1 MKTMRLMTV
10 YLACFSAILPVGSQT
25 RFDLQSYRQYLE
37 AHRDLP
43 ADALLSE
50 FAPEN
55 AYYKGNTADTSMG
68 RYAYFDSVQI
78 KYRLTPGEIELLR
91 RNHFVISERLSFNC
105 MANALDDVF
114 VKDLPVMVTTD
125 AVLQTLHASY
135 DRILSDVE
143 IAVLEPKL
151 DSLLSSL
158 YRTFP
163 DLTAKYRN
171 DTLLADALA
180 DVDLYVTAAKSLLDS
195 VKIATQFCPA
205 ERMDRIWDAVK
216 AEQYTEMPL
225 FSERNRKLDFSQFTV
240 RGHYTREFWDPV
252 TQERKTLGPYFK
264 AMMWLGRID
273 FLLTPPPAADEPPW
287 TREEI
292 RRMNL
297 GALMLNELV
306 DAAGARTT
314 LNSVDEIIRLMV
326 GESDN
331 LTPEELARILA
342 DQNVPDAAA
351 LLDDPTYDAFQSALV
366 SSQMGGQRI
375 LSDCFVM
382 DPFSATPD
390 TLPVSF
396 RLLGQRFIVD
406 SYIFSNLVY
415 DRIIFQNE
423 KIWRPMPD
431 PLDAAFVLGND
442 NAAPLLKSELDE
454 YHYAS
459 QAASLRY
466 LVDAYEPAFWDASL
480 YNAWLNAIRLLNP
493 AEDLSAFPFFM
504 RTAAWQQEKLNTQ
517 LASWAQLRHDNLL
530 YAKQSYTG
538 MTICSFP
545 HSYVEPYPDFYRQ
558 IARFAERAELIFSRL
573 PRNSWL
579 YYRIA
584 DYFPRLK
591 TIASRLEEIAR
602 KELNRQ
608 AFTEEEIQF
617 LKTMMLQSGG
627 ICGEP
632 RYPGWYSE
640 LFYYTDDMLR
650 EDYLVADVHTQPTDE
665 FGALVG
671 RILHVGVG
679 KVNLGV
685 FLADSPSSDFQPM
698 AYVGPAMSYYQTT
711 TDNFDRLTDERWADY
726 FGQSA
731 PAALPRPDWANIY
744 LADAEGKSYPP
755 GRELNSVSY
764 NNTDDRGVAVPD
776 RLALDQNY
784 PNPFNPSTRISYK
797 LPASGRVRICICDRL
812 GRTVDVPVDRTMPA
826 GRHVLE
832 WKPGDLPG
840 GVYICRIQAD
850 AQVKSIKLVLV
861 H

>member
-1 MKTMRLMTV
+1 MKTVRTITV
-10 YLACFSAILPVGSQT
+10 CFVCFFAVLPIGSQT
-25 RFDLQSYRQYLE
+25 RFDLQSYHQFLE
-37 AHRDLP
+37 AHRNMS

-50 FAPEN
+50 FALKN
-55 AYYKGNTADTSMG
+55 GYFKGNTVDTSMG
-68 RYAYFDSVQI
+68 RVAYLDSIRI
-78 KYRLTPGEIELLR
+78 KFSLTPDELGLLR
-91 RNHFVISERLSFNC
+91 QNHFVVSERLSFNC

-114 VKDLPVMVTTD
+114 IKDLPVMVTTD
-125 AVLQTLHASY
+125 AVLQALHASY

-171 DTLLADALA
+171 DALLADALA

-205 ERMDRIWDAVK
+205 ARMDRVWDAVQSEK
-216 AEQYTEMPL
+216 YIEMPL
-225 FSERNRKLDFSQFTV
+225 FSDRDRKLDFSQFTV
-240 RGHYTREFWDPV
+240 RGHYTREFRDPA
-252 TQERKTLGPYFK
+252 TQSQKTLGPYFK
-264 AMMWLGRID
+264 TMMWLGRID

-314 LNSVDEIIRLMV
+314 LNSVDEIIRLLV

-342 DQNVPDAAA
+342 DQNIPDAAD
-351 LLDDPTYDAFQSALV
+351 LLDDPTYDAFQSALI
-366 SSQMGGQRI
+366 STQIGGQRI

-423 KIWRPMPD
+423 KILRLMPD

-442 NAAPLLKSELDE
+442 NALPLLKNELDH

-459 QAASLRY
+459 KAASLRY
-466 LVDAYEPAFWDASL
+466 LVDAYDPAFWDASL
-480 YNAWLNAIRLLNP
+480 VNAWLNAIRLLNP

-558 IARFAERAELIFSRL
+558 IARFAERAEFVFSHL
-573 PRNSWL
+573 LQNAWPYN
-579 YYRIA
+579 RITG
-584 DYFPRLK
+584 YFPGLK
-591 TIASRLEEIAR
+591 TIASKLEGIAR

-608 AFTEEEIQF
+608 AFNEEEIQF
-617 LKTMMLQSGG
+617 LKTMMIQSGG
-627 ICGEP
+627 VCGETP
-632 RYPGWYSE
+632 YPGWYSE
-640 LFYYTDDMLR
+640 LFYDPDDVSR
-650 EDYLVADVHTQPTDE
+650 VDYVVADVHTQPTDS

-698 AYVGPAMSYYQTT
+698 AYAGPVMSYYQTI

-726 FGQSA
+726 FEPPS
-731 PAALPRPDWANIY
+731 PHALPRPDWANIY
-744 LADAEGKSYPP
+744 LADLEGKSYPP
-755 GRELNSVSY
+755 GRELKSMSY
-764 NNTDDRGVAVPD
+764 NGTDSRGVIMPELLV
-776 RLALDQNY
+776 LDQNF
-784 PNPFNPSTRISYK
+784 PNPFNPSTRIAYT
-797 LPASGRVRICICDRL
+797 LPGFCRVRICIYDRL
-812 GRTVDVPVDRTMPA
+812 GRKVDVPVDGPMSA
-826 GRHVLE
+826 GRHILE
-832 WKPGDLPG
+832 WKPEDLPS
-840 GVYICRIQAD
+840 GVYLCRIQTD
-850 AQVKSIKLVLV
+850 AHVKSIKLVLV
-861 H
+861 R